1 MRHVH
6 GGSILLERLERDGIG
21 DEYLEIS
28 EVLCDGPTPA
38 DVEAAGWLDLRAAH
52 LATLG
57 DDGDAAEI
65 RGALADTDAALDRW
79 LDEDRE
85 EIVLWFGW
93 ELFCQSILVR
103 LLARLAART
112 HRPPL
117 SLISPDGDAE
127 HPGCTVS
134 TRAGDELRRALAA
147 RVPVGPAHLAL
158 AARVWK
164 AWTAPAPDSLRRLL
178 ASADFTPLPHLRAA
192 VERLLEELPDDAG
205 LARSEREVLAALAN
219 GAESL
224 GEVMN
229 AANGMEERQW
239 MTDLLVIDR
248 LRRLA
253 AADPPLVRWDADEG
267 VGAITDAGR
276 AVLEG
281 RARHR
286 TAERWVGGT
295 RVSPPPP

>member
-21 DEYLEIS
+21 DEYLDVS
-28 EVLCDGPTPA
+28 EVLCDGPTLFEGDA
-38 DVEAAGWLDLRAAH
+38 GGWLERRARH
-52 LATLG
+52 LASYG
-57 DDGDAAEI
+57 DDGNAGDIQA
-65 RGALADTDAALDRW
+65 ALAENDATFDRW
-79 LDEDRE
+79 LEEDRQ

-93 ELFCQSILVR
+93 ELFCQAILVR
-103 LLARLAART
+103 LLAHVASRPR
-112 HRPPL
+112 RPPL
-117 SLISPDGDAE
+117 SLVSPAGDAE

-134 TRAGDELRRALAA
+134 TRAGEELKEALAA
-147 RVPVGPAHLAL
+147 RVPVGPAQLELATR
-158 AARVWK
+158 AWR
-164 AWTAPAPDSLRRLL
+164 AWTSPSPDALQRLL
-178 ASADFTPLPHLRAA
+178 ATADFSPLPHLRAA
-192 VERLLEELPDDAG
+192 IERLLEELPGDDG
-205 LARSEREVLAALAN
+205 LARSEREILAALAQ

-224 GEVMN
+224 GEILN

-248 LRRLA
+248 LRALA
-253 AADPPLVRWDADEG
+253 AAEPPLVRWDADEG
-267 VGAITDAGR
+267 LGAITDDGR
-276 AVLEG
+276 AVVAG